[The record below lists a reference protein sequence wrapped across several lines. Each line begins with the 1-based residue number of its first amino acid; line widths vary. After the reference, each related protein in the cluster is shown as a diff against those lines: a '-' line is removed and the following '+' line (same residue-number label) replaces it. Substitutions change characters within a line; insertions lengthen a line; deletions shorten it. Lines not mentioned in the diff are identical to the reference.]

1 MNNIQYWWRYKAVDH
16 VPAAILVI
24 GILFIIFGI
33 YPLIKWANT
42 YECQQ
47 YQAVT
52 GRETKM
58 VDLNCYV
65 QYDGEWYKA
74 NEVKVIRKT
83 K

>member
-1 MNNIQYWWRYKAVDH
+1 MNNFQYWWRYKAVDH

-24 GILFIIFGI
+24 GIFFIIFGI

-58 VDLNCYV
+58 VDANCYV

>member
-1 MNNIQYWWRYKAVDH
+1 MNNIQDWWRYKAVDH

-33 YPLIKWANT
+33 YPLMKYSNT
-42 YECQQ
+42 YECKQ
-47 YQAVT
+47 YQEVT